1 MKRFSLILALVL
13 TMAGVTFAQKSA
25 FNKITLELQAELDKR
40 PSADEMFRII
50 IVMADEYDQNQMSK
64 QVQFMEKAERRAYV
78 IDELQRFSKANQYDL
93 MQLLEE
99 GVKAN
104 IVTDV
109 NPFWIFNGI
118 SCITNR
124 EMIANL
130 SQRKDIDYI
139 ESDEIR
145 NMLPQNENPVKVKE
159 QLRGLAW
166 HVSQVHANEVW
177 NLGYDGTGV
186 VVAVIDTGVNY
197 NHVDLADH
205 MWNGGNSYPHHGYD
219 FVNSDNDPM
228 DDASSG
234 HGTHC
239 AGIVAGDG
247 TSGTQTGIAP
257 NATIMALKVLG
268 ANGSGSQTGIQNA
281 MQFAMDNG
289 ADVVSMSLGGSGQSG
304 NKNYRQIFVNMMNAG
319 IIASVAAGND
329 GEYYS
334 SSHTTTNSYGQTVY
348 YAVPKNVGSP
358 GNCPPP
364 WHHPDQTLT
373 GGHSAVVTVG
383 ASNRNDRKSTFSSF
397 GPVTWYSGSSWSG
410 NGYEDYRYQA
420 NSSTNIG
427 LIKPD
432 VIAPGTDITSS
443 SNTDNTGV
451 NIMPGTSMATPCVA
465 GMMALL
471 LDANP
476 NLTPAQIDEIL
487 ETTALPVDFRVT
499 KNNYTG
505 AGRADALAAVD
516 AVLTQAA
523 KPTNLSLSIC
533 GGNVNLNWTASTA
546 PAGYC
551 IYRDN
556 MLVGTTTETTYT
568 DENVGAG
575 KHVYYV
581 RANDNS
587 GRQSVHSNSELC
599 TIEPYATV
607 PEDLTIGWDGTNAEL
622 DWEGSTVSNTL
633 STTTLSYS
641 ESPYTAYGGTN
652 STMYWGMCFNPEE
665 LRPYQGMSID
675 QVSIP
680 IYTTDIA
687 YTLRI
692 YRGTTYGNT
701 TGTPVYTQSFT
712 PTSGNWDYQTMTL
725 TTPYALTDISQDL
738 WITFSAT
745 TSGTGYPAVVGEYDG
760 PNSNCFY
767 MGSGSSVNDICW
779 SHIPDF
785 GSDYN
790 YAVCIKA
797 HLTRTTNYTA
807 TYNVY
812 LDNSNKANGLSV
824 TNYSDQPTLH
834 SGDNTYTITAKVGN
848 NESYP
853 SNEAKIVVIDSPQ
866 TVNDLSID
874 ESLVYI
880 VSPNGT
886 MTASGSLTST
896 DPSRLI
902 LEDGAQLIHNT
913 SGVKATMHK
922 NISAYSG
929 ALGWNF
935 IASPMT
941 LLTVN
946 NTAQTNIASDNF
958 DLFRFNQSPSPT
970 TTNGKVEYLE
980 WENWKTQG
988 SDHDQFDLELGKGYL
1003 YAHNPDI
1010 DAVFIGE
1017 LVNPQNGGV
1026 QVRYST
1032 NNPDPRM
1039 YGWNLIGNPFA
1050 CNAYINRSYYKMNDD
1065 GNGIQVVGNNAAIM
1079 PCTGIMVKTENTSG
1093 ETVTFTKEPQTNEA
1107 KGDLNITLA
1116 KAGTRGNTFID
1127 NAIVT
1132 FNKDKELSKF
1142 YMVQSDANIYF
1153 PQNSEEYA
1161 IAYSQGWGEM
1171 PLNFIANTDGHYS
1184 LGISSKDVCFN
1195 YLHLVDNMTGAD
1207 IDLLKTPS
1215 YSFDACTTDYKS
1227 RFKLVF
1233 ISGSGFVGEDSD
1245 NDNFA
1250 FISNGNWIISNNGEA
1265 TIQVIDMAGRILNSK
1280 RIDGSC
1286 NISFNV
1292 VPGLYVLR
1300 LINGENV
1307 RTQKIVI
1314 E

>member
-1 MKRFSLILALVL
+1 MKRITLILALVL
-13 TMAGVTFAQKSA
+13 AMLRVTYAQERA
-25 FNKITLELQAELDKR
+25 FNKITPDLQAELDKR
-40 PSADEMFRII
+40 PSADEMFRIT
-50 IVMADEYDQNQMSK
+50 IVMADKYDQSKMSK
-64 QVQFMEKAERRAYV
+64 QVQFMKKAERRAYV
-78 IDELQRFSKANQYDL
+78 INELQRFSKASQYDL

-99 GVKAN
+99 GTKAN
-104 IVTDV
+104 TVTEV
-109 NPFWIFNGI
+109 NQFWIFNGI

-124 EMIANL
+124 EMIAHL

-145 NMLPQNENPVKVKE
+145 NMLPEEWNPVKVKE

-166 HVSQVHANEVW
+166 HVSQVHADDVW

-186 VVAVIDTGVNY
+186 VVAIIDTGVNY

-205 MWNGGNSYPHHGYD
+205 MWDGGSSYPNHGYD
-219 FVNSDNDPM
+219 FVNSDNNPM
-228 DDASSG
+228 DDANSG

-281 MQFAMDNG
+281 MQFAMNNG

-304 NKNYRQIFVNMMNAG
+304 NRTYRQIFVNMMNAG

-334 SSHTTTNSYGQTVY
+334 SSHLDPDYNTY

-373 GGHSAVVTVG
+373 GGQSAVVTVG

-397 GPVTWYSGSSWSG
+397 GPVTWYSGSSWFG

-432 VIAPGTDITSS
+432 VIAPSTDITSS
-443 SNTDNTGV
+443 SNTDNTGFK
-451 NIMPGTSMATPCVA
+451 IMPGTSMATPCVA
-465 GMMALL
+465 GIMALL
-471 LDANP
+471 LDVNP
-476 NLTPAQIDEIL
+476 TLSPAQIDEIL
-487 ETTALPVDFRVT
+487 ETTAFPVEFRVS

-516 AVLTQAA
+516 AVLTQATE
-523 KPTNLSLSIC
+523 PTNLSLSTC

-556 MLVGTTTETTYT
+556 MQVGTTAETTYT

-587 GRQSVHSNSELC
+587 GRQSVHSNSVLC
-599 TIEPYATV
+599 TIEPYASV

-633 STTTLSYS
+633 TTATLSFS
-641 ESPYTAYGGTN
+641 ESPYTAYGGSN

-687 YTLRI
+687 YTLCI

-712 PTSGNWDYQTMTL
+712 PTSGNWAYQTMTL

-745 TSGTGYPAVVGEYDG
+745 LGSSTGYPLVVGEYDG

-767 MGSGSSVNDICW
+767 MGSGSSANDICW

-797 HLTRTTNYTA
+797 HLTRTTDYTA

-812 LDNSNKANGLSV
+812 LDNSSKASNLSV
-824 TNYSDQPTLH
+824 LTYTDQPTLH
-834 SGDNTYTITAKVGN
+834 SDDNIYTVTAKVGN
-848 NESYP
+848 NESCP
-853 SNEAKIVVIDSPQ
+853 SNEAKIVVIDDAQ
-866 TVNDLSID
+866 TVSDID
-874 ESLVYI
+874 INESLIYI
-880 VSPNGT
+880 VAPEGILSTN
-886 MTASGSLTST
+886 GSLIST

-902 LEDGAQLIHNT
+902 IEDGGQLVSNQA
-913 SGVKATMHK
+913 GVKATIHK

-929 ALGWNF
+929 TLGWNF

-941 LLTVN
+941 SLTVN
-946 NTAQTNIASDNF
+946 NTTQTNIVSDNF
-958 DLFRFNQSPSPT
+958 DLYRFNQSPSPT

-980 WENWKTQG
+980 WENWKSQG

-1017 LVNPQNGGV
+1017 LANPKSGEF
-1026 QVRYST
+1026 QVRYSAD
-1032 NNPDPRM
+1032 NPDPKM
-1039 YGWNLIGNPFA
+1039 HGWNLIGNPFA
-1050 CNAYINRSYYKMNDD
+1050 YNAYINRSYYKMNDD
-1065 GNGIQVVGNNAAIM
+1065 RNGIQVVGDNAAIL

-1093 ETVTFTKEPQTNEA
+1093 ETVIFTKEPQTNGA
-1107 KGDLNITLA
+1107 KGSLNINLA
-1116 KAGTRGNTFID
+1116 KAGIRD
-1127 NAIVT
+1127 NAILDNAIIT
-1132 FNKDKELSKF
+1132 FNKDNELSKF
-1142 YMVQSDANIYF
+1142 FLVQSDANIYF
-1153 PQNSEEYA
+1153 PQNNEEYA
-1161 IAYSQGWGEM
+1161 IAYSQGMGEM
-1171 PLNFIANTDGHYS
+1171 PLNFVANQDGHYN
-1184 LGISSKDVCFN
+1184 LGISSQDVSFN
-1195 YLHLVDNMTGAD
+1195 YLHLIDNMTGAD
-1207 IDLLKTPS
+1207 VDLLKTPS
-1215 YSFDACTTDYKS
+1215 YSFDARTSDYES

-1233 ISGSGFVGEDSD
+1233 ISSSRFEDEDGD
-1245 NDNFA
+1245 NDSFA
-1250 FISNGNWIISNNGEA
+1250 FNSNGSWIIANDVGA
-1265 TIQVIDMAGRILNSK
+1265 TIQVIDMTGHIINSEH
-1280 RIDGSC
+1280 IDGSC

-1292 VPGLYVLR
+1292 APGLYVLR
-1300 LINGENV
+1300 LINGNNIQ
-1307 RTQKIVI
+1307 TQKIVI